1 MHPSIY
7 TLHRLSIIKFFSAL
21 IAFLM
26 CASLAHASGTTVV
39 ISQGIGSTVEGAI
52 QNSAERALMQVVGT
66 YVDTQT
72 LISKRKEIKDGIKT
86 RTKNITSETL
96 QISNGSIKKIDVLE
110 VVEDG
115 NLFRVEATV
124 EVEIDDVKFLIE
136 PFLVAKT
143 EVSKGLFAGIS
154 ANKSQAEDTRKI
166 ITKRIIKPI
175 LSGKHIE
182 ARILGVVPIGQ
193 EVELVPTWTE
203 KLSREAL
210 VFFPNFL
217 SSELKAHFSE
227 HLPSKKK
234 NKMFFTRAESSKRG
248 IKRDESVI
256 VLAYETNLSQDLQNQ
271 INKILGE
278 ASIFSYKLDFLS
290 FDELGDFMYKHERSD
305 SYREICTFKPW
316 QLECYVLDFE
326 KSQSGEFNVS
336 TYLDAPW
343 DYNIARDLTY
353 KTRISLLD
361 ENNSEVVADYVGYRD
376 SYYSS
381 DPLKR
386 RFTSFAF
393 GNRNRHLNISYESMR
408 RLIDYGRV
416 SNKALFIP
424 YVSADLIYM
433 KLPDEQ
439 LSVVHSLEITAE
451 SSPEFVKQTMDE
463 DY

>member
-1 MHPSIY
+1 MYPSIY
-7 TLHRLSIIKFFSAL
+7 PLYQLSILKFISAL
-21 IAFLM
+21 IAFVM
-26 CASLAHASGTTVV
+26 WTSSAHASGTTVV

-96 QISNGSIKKIDVLE
+96 QISNGGIKKIDVLE

-143 EVSKGLFAGIS
+143 EISKGLFAGIS
-154 ANKSQAEDTRKI
+154 ANKSQAEDRRKI

-182 ARILGVVPIGQ
+182 AKILGVAPLGQ
-193 EVELVPTWTE
+193 EIELVPTWTE
-203 KLSREAL
+203 KLSKDAL
-210 VFFPNFL
+210 RYFPRFL
-217 SSELKAHFSE
+217 SDNLRRHFSE
-227 HLPSKKK
+227 TISSSEINEKF
-234 NKMFFTRAESSKRG
+234 NRSAERIKRG

-271 INKILGE
+271 ITNILDE
-278 ASIFSYKLDFLS
+278 ASIFSYQLDFLS
-290 FDELGDFMYKHERSD
+290 FDGLGNFMRKHEKYD

-316 QLECYVLDFE
+316 QLDCYVVDFE
-326 KSQSGEFNVS
+326 RSRSGEFNVN
-336 TYLDAPW
+336 TYLDAW
-343 DYNIARDLTY
+343 WNY
-353 KTRISLLD
+353 KIDMELSYVTRISLFD
-361 ENNSEVVADYVGYRD
+361 ENNSEVVADYVGYYDAKNRQ
-376 SYYSS
+376 Y
-381 DPLKR
+381 PLNR
-386 RFTSFAF
+386 RFTSYAD
-393 GNRNRHLNISYESMR
+393 RKSNRHLNISTHIMS
-408 RLIDYGRV
+408 GV
-416 SNKALFIP
+416 PKNALFIP
-424 YVSADLIYM
+424 FVSADLVYM

-439 LSVVHSLEITAE
+439 LSVVHSLEITTE
-451 SSPEFVKQTMDE
+451 PSPEFIKQTMD
-463 DY
+463 